1 MPLHDASCY
10 LRRGRVSTRHPLRFL
25 VAIAALVA
33 IAHGC
38 APPPPPPV
46 SLPPAPPAHAA
57 RPPQLPAAWTYWE
70 PVDATVHA
78 SAVAPALPLTES
90 EVVIADGAAARWN
103 ALSPEAR
110 AAVLER
116 GFAVVARAREGA
128 KFGESYAA
136 LSEGDVPYVVTLDA
150 LFWIAHVA
158 RDRALAAAEET
169 ALAPALDTLLRRL
182 EVRLTV
188 DARSAPGDLIAAYV
202 LARGVV
208 SVARS
213 LLSPAYHAPADLAR
227 VVADESKRIA
237 AHERPSVSPLLGL
250 TLDYSQIVPR
260 GAADAS
266 SARAAYARAVAWL
279 GAAPFAVAARGE
291 IDGAELSFGRARAH
305 ARAALLIA
313 RLVEFDVDAEAAY
326 ALRRW
331 VTVSEF
337 AGGASDDVSLR
348 ELLDVATAVG
358 MDAHEPR
365 GFVDVAKLD
374 RLRHAL
380 LAGHAAK
387 LDDGAAIAGVQ
398 VHHGQPFGPADYERA
413 ATSVRML
420 PARSTPDADVLQSL
434 VFPSVGK
441 LDARATTPPRTAR
454 DGIRAMP
461 RALDVAAWLGA
472 TDARTL
478 LHESGDDAYERFDTT
493 RDALDAR
500 RPPEGSRHDS
510 VYASS
515 LDAIATYL
523 APSAAD
529 ATQPGA
535 STLAWRTRKIEAA
548 LAAWTTLRHDAL
560 PFARFPLATAP
571 AAIESHATAPAD
583 LPAFVEPHP
592 EAIAKLLALVRQTTH
607 GLRALGEV
615 PEGSSAIPI
624 LDASERL
631 LADAFAIARRE
642 ANDETPTDE
651 ERDAIASFPA
661 RLAALEAALVA
672 SRAADASLAVDVHA
686 DLVASRVLVEAC
698 GDLDDLY
705 VVLREPHTGR
715 LVLTVGAASSHYEV
729 DAPARDR
736 PTDATWRARLHASPA
751 PARDDFAPAFP
762 VAAPATDADAGLDD
776 AISRDASADR

>member
-1 MPLHDASCY
+1 
-10 LRRGRVSTRHPLRFL
+10 VSNRLPIPFL
-25 VAIAALVA
+25 ATIALSVAIAY
-33 IAHGC
+33 GC
-38 APPPPPPV
+38 ASTPPPPASP
-46 SLPPAPPAHAA
+46 PPASAPHVE

-70 PVDATVHA
+70 PVDASCRS
-78 SAVAPALPLTES
+78 SALAPALPLVES
-90 EVVIADGAAARWN
+90 QITIADGAAARWS

-110 AAVLER
+110 ASVLER

-128 KFGESYAA
+128 RFGESYAT
-136 LSEGDVPYVVTLDA
+136 LTLDRVPYVVTLDA

-158 RDRALAAAEET
+158 RDRALAAAEDT
-169 ALAPALDTLLRRL
+169 ALAPALDALLRRL
-182 EVRLTV
+182 ETRLTA
-188 DARSAPGDLIAAYV
+188 DARSSPGDLLAAYA

-213 LLSPAYHAPADLAR
+213 LLSPAYHPPADLAR
-227 VVADESKRIA
+227 VVGDEAKQIA
-237 AHERPSVSPLLGL
+237 AHEKPSVSPLLGL

-279 GAAPFAVAARGE
+279 GVAPFALAARGE
-291 IDGAELSFGRARAH
+291 LPGAELSYARARAH
-305 ARAALLIA
+305 TRAALLIA

-331 VTVSEF
+331 VMVSEF
-337 AGGASDDVSLR
+337 SGGASDDVSPR
-348 ELLDVATAVG
+348 ELLDVATSLG
-358 MDAHEPR
+358 MDARDPR
-365 GFVDVAKLD
+365 GFIDVAKLD

-387 LDDGAAIAGVQ
+387 LDDGAAIAGVAA
-398 VHHGQPFGPADYERA
+398 HHGEPTGPADYVRA
-413 ATSVRML
+413 ATSVRVL
-420 PARSTPDADVLQSL
+420 PARSASDADVLQSL

-441 LDARATTPPRTAR
+441 LEARDASAPPRTAR

-472 TDARTL
+472 PDARAL
-478 LHESGDDAYERFDTT
+478 LHASGDDAYERFDASLE
-493 RDALDAR
+493 ALDAR
-500 RPPEGSRHDS
+500 RPPAGSRHDS

-529 ATQPGA
+529 AAQPGA
-535 STLAWRTRKIEAA
+535 STPAWRTRKIEAA

-571 AAIESHATAPAD
+571 STVESHATAALD

-631 LADAFAIARRE
+631 LADAFAVARRE
-642 ANDETPTDE
+642 ANDESLTDE
-651 ERDAIASFPA
+651 ERDALATFPA
-661 RLAALEAALVA
+661 RLAALEAALVP

-698 GDLDDLY
+698 GDLDDLF
-705 VVLREPHTGR
+705 VVVREPRTGR
-715 LVLTVGAASSHYEV
+715 LVLAVGASSSHYELDV
-729 DAPARDR
+729 PARDR
-736 PTDATWRARLHASPA
+736 PTDATWRARLHALPA
-751 PARDDFAPAFP
+751 PLRDDFAQVF
-762 VAAPATDADAGLDD
+762 AAALPPSELDAGATDA
-776 AISRDASADR
+776 RADQ